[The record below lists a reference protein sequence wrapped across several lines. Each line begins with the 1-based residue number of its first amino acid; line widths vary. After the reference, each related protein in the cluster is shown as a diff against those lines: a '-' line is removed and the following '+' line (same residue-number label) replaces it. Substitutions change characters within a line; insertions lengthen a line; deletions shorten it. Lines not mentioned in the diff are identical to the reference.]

1 MDCIMKI
8 NKVLSIILLLS
19 FVSSIEAHGRSKKH
33 RYKHRKHSGTV
44 FRYSYY
50 PKLHNHYY
58 YKYPRHYTYL
68 NVEKRNMVL
77 TDADMI
83 INQIK
88 YLKEMEENNIINE
101 KEFKKLKKR
110 LLNRIG
116 KYVEKKKIHGSEQAI
131 NQIKKL
137 YKLEQNNI
145 LTKKEFNKQKKK
157 MLKII

>member
-44 FRYSYY
+44 LRYSYY

-110 LLNRIG
+110 LLN
-116 KYVEKKKIHGSEQAI
+116 E
-131 NQIKKL
+131 N
-137 YKLEQNNI
+137 
-145 LTKKEFNKQKKK
+145 TWF
-157 MLKII
+157 

>member
-44 FRYSYY
+44 LRYSYY

-131 NQIKKL
+131 NQIEKL
-137 YKLEQNNI
+137 YKSKDL
-145 LTKKEFNKQKKK
+145 FFF
-157 MLKII
+157 